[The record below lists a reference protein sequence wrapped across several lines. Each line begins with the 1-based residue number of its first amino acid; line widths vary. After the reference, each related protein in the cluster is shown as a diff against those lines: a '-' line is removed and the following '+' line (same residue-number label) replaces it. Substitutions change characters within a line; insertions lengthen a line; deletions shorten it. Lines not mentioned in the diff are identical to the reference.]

1 MVGVEDPSSYN
12 YFQTSKIDLFNAD
25 EILNQANHI
34 LSKKRKRK
42 FYRNFEL
49 KYLMFKDIDISFT
62 FESIPR
68 RENYQYG
75 SFLAKDIPL
84 FFRVTQSHI
93 IGIKNKKLS
102 KEILKELNTMTNQST
117 TNKEKKTIRYFDKNV
132 SKQNLVSEKIQPNP
146 YNKLDFFSDFI
157 PIIDKPIV
165 FEPIDVQSILDK
177 KIDYNQINDERTKYF
192 LERNKYFNQRLSE
205 EPTNLKLWLQFIKFQ
220 DEFNPCKTESQVYL
234 IFI

>member
-93 IGIKNKKLS
+93 LGIKNKKLS